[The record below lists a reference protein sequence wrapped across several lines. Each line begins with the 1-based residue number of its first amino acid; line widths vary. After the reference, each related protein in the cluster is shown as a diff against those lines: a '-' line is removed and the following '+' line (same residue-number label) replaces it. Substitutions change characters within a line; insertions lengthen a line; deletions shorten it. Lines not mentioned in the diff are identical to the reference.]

1 MRFRSERSGDEPSMR
16 ISLLGLIYI
25 VVGVIVAASQN
36 YLDKLN
42 TAGRVLSAILG
53 VIAWPLLLIGF
64 DISVHR

>member
-1 MRFRSERSGDEPSMR
+1 MR
-16 ISLLGLIYI
+16 ISLLALIYLVI
-25 VVGVIVAASQN
+25 GVIVAASYD

-42 TAGRVLSAILG
+42 TAGRVLTAILG

>member
-1 MRFRSERSGDEPSMR
+1 MR
-16 ISLLGLIYI
+16 ISVIGLIYI
-25 VVGVIVAASQN
+25 VIGVIVAASQN

-42 TAGRVLSAILG
+42 TAGRVLTAILG

>member
-1 MRFRSERSGDEPSMR
+1 MR

-42 TAGRVLSAILG
+42 TASRVLTAILG
-53 VIAWPLLLIGF
+53 VVAWPLLVIGF
-64 DISVHR
+64 DITVHR